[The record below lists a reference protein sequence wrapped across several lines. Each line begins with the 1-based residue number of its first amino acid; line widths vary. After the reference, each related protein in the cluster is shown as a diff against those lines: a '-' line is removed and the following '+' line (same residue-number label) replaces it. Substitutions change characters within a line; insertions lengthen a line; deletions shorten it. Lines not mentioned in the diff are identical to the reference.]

1 MKVLILHAYSAE
13 NAGDGLLVDEALD
26 LLREALGGDLDITL
40 LASRPKSFAHLPVV
54 AVPTVPTLRGY
65 DPALRAVLRS
75 IDDFDLV
82 LAVGGGYLRAG
93 TFVEAL
99 KEILVQGPQLR
110 AAARTRVPTVYLPQS
125 IGPVRG
131 GLATPLRR
139 LLSRM
144 DAVMMR
150 DDRSLAEFG
159 SVNAIRSPDLAAQ
172 RVLGGRRPGE
182 RPLEVPVL
190 SIRAV
195 HGRINP
201 DIHRLARSLGT
212 FDGYVQSTTGG
223 NDDRPA
229 AATLSHRR
237 LLERAELMT
246 PGRSPRVVIAV
257 RLHAALMALAAGH
270 YVVHLAYER
279 KGFGAF
285 GDLGLTPWVHNV
297 NSFAPRFV
305 EEQARALLTDAAIR
319 ADYEDRLARSGP
331 LLSAKRDRI
340 VRLIAD
346 VTRAAAGSESRS
358 GSHR

>member
-1 MKVLILHAYSAE
+1 MKILILHAYSAD

-26 LLREALGGDLDITL
+26 LLREALAEDLDITL
-40 LASRPKSFAHLPVV
+40 LASRPLTFAHLPVV
-54 AVPTVPTLRGY
+54 AIPTVPTLRGY

-75 IDDFDLV
+75 IDEFDLV

-110 AAARTRVPTVYLPQS
+110 AAARTDVPTVYLPQS

-131 GLATPLRR
+131 GLAFPLRR

-144 DAVMMR
+144 DAVMLR
-150 DDRSLAEFG
+150 DDRSVDEFG
-159 SVNAIRSPDLAAQ
+159 SVNATRSPDLAAQ

-182 RPLEVPVL
+182 QPLEVPVL

-201 DIHRLARSLGT
+201 DLYRLARSLGT

-237 LLERAELMT
+237 LLERPELMT
-246 PGRSPRVVIAV
+246 PGGRPRVVIAV

-297 NSFAPRFV
+297 NRFDPQV
-305 EEQARALLTDAAIR
+305 VAEQATALLTDAATR
-319 ADYEDRLARSGP
+319 ADYEERLERSGP
-331 LLSAKRDRI
+331 VLSAQRDRI
-340 VRLIAD
+340 VRVIAGLA
-346 VTRAAAGSESRS
+346 RPAAPSESRS
-358 GSHR
+358 GSRR